1 MPHSDTPPTSNPT
14 GGKGPNV
21 AIVGGGL
28 IGVMLGL
35 GLSHRNIPFTI
46 YERASDW
53 HEIGAGV
60 ALTSVAQSS
69 MQRLHPGVLPALHRV
84 AKANHF
90 GFWDGFTP
98 STKEAAQASEA
109 LHFLLDVPGTDYWC
123 CMRSQ
128 FLRELVALL
137 PKGSTRFNKELESYV
152 DDPSREQVLLRFT
165 DGTTAEADTLLGADG
180 IHSRT
185 RQLLLG
191 DDSPAAHASFTHQVG
206 YRTVLPISESIEAM
220 GEAKGGSDFCIHTG
234 PNAYVPSYPMLDG
247 TEKVLNL
254 TTVIYTP
261 EPWSHGEKMVAPATH
276 DEVAKVFQDWSPPIR
291 DLIAK
296 FPEKLMK
303 WGIFDMADHP
313 APTYASGRV
322 AILGDAAHASTPF
335 LGAGGAMGIE
345 DALAMASAMQ
355 VVRDAST
362 SAATIPAALQAF
374 SAVRL
379 ERSQWLVQS
388 SREMGAIF
396 QCRDPSAGS
405 DGNRWRVEAEQ
416 RTNKIWE
423 FDVDGMVEQIRLEFE
438 QRTAKAAGAGPVV
451 YLRED
456 YGRDHFSDAVVSICK
471 FHKVIGGP
479 KFTVTQIMDPTIQSR
494 TLICRMTLDP
504 QFRLQL
510 ESVYEALENA
520 GLSLSQVAGSNTSV
534 FAGTFFHDYRDALI
548 RDEDNLPRSFITG
561 IGSAMASNRI
571 SHFFDLRGASMTID
585 TGCSTTLVALCQ
597 AVENLRSRGSDMSIV
612 GGANVLLNPDNFK
625 ALGSF
630 GFLSPDGKCF
640 AFDERANGYGRGEG
654 VATIVIKR
662 LKDAVAAGDPI
673 RAIIRESVLNQD
685 GKTESLTS
693 PSQDAQEA
701 LMRHCY
707 AKAGIEP
714 GQTQYFEAHGTG
726 TATGD
731 PIEARAIL
739 SVFQSHRRSE
749 DEALRIGSVKTNIGH
764 TEATSGLASVIKVVM
779 AMEKGVLPPSI
790 NFEKP
795 NPQLA
800 LDDWRL
806 KVVTELEKWP
816 VAPGQ
821 TMRASV
827 NNFGYGGSN
836 AHIIM
841 EDANGLSR
849 NRSVNGHVN
858 GHVNGNTNGVDAHA
872 TGEEY
877 RLLVV
882 SAKDE
887 HVHEKMKKQ
896 HSSKDTESF
905 LQNLVYTLG
914 QRRTV
919 FPWVAAYPVPITQGL
934 DGVAKVLET
943 PKFRPSRPSQS
954 PRIGM
959 VFTGQG
965 AQWYAMGRELTTTY
979 PVFKA
984 SLEEADRHLRDL
996 GADWSLM
1003 EELGRDA
1010 KTSRV
1015 NQTAF
1020 SIPICAAVQI
1030 ALVRLLETWGV
1041 TPAAVTSHSSGEIAA
1056 AYTVGAI
1063 SLRLAMAIAYYR
1075 SKLAAEMTSTGPI
1088 KGGMLARL
1096 TCDARAVVACVN
1108 SPSSTTM
1115 AGDVEAIEELEALLK
1130 AEDVFARRLR
1140 PVAEN
1145 YRQALRKMPK
1155 EEPKTKRLE
1164 SIATRAIADPEH
1176 WVGSLMQPVQFVD
1189 AFIEMVQGDLS
1200 AEAGSNSVDII
1211 VEVGPH
1217 TALGGPI
1224 QEILTMEDFEGVRL
1238 PYYGTLVRH
1247 AHAVESLQTLASS
1260 LLKEGYPIDIEAV
1273 NFPQGRNQNVRVLTD
1288 LPSYPWNHQTRHWLE
1303 PRFNLGYRQRDQRP
1317 HELLGSLVPGTNPE
1331 APSPWIQD
1339 HVIQSMM
1346 LYPGCGFI
1354 CLAMEAAT
1362 QQLLIAEEQEDR
1374 EISGYQIR
1382 DVNVQQALVIPDTA
1396 EGIEIQTV
1404 LRPVSDKAIG
1414 LQGWKEFEVFSITS
1428 ENRWMRHAQG
1438 LIMVEFNNVQKDVSS
1453 SEHEIRHARLIDAND
1468 MWSTLEP
1475 LGIKY
1480 GPTFRNIGDIHQS
1493 KTELRS
1499 TSTITVPDTSVPND
1513 LPRNHIIHPATLDAV
1528 AQAAFTALPGVAFH
1542 QESSRVFQ
1550 SIERLWVSSK
1560 ISRETDVQGIRA
1572 GVVLFEQDRPV
1583 VEVHGLQLRGLCA
1596 KVAWERDID
1605 LNLQDGAS
1613 HTGEDADLRSLSL
1626 YFMEDALAD
1635 ISPLEAD
1642 KLQGHYRDV
1651 YTWMKDKL
1659 QATTLDSIRPDRAT
1673 LTRRVAEASPRGEM
1687 LCRVGPC
1694 LAAILRGQKAPQ
1706 DLMNEGGLLE
1716 KCSSDNDDG
1725 VAQAVALLGQIIHKR
1740 PRARVL
1746 EIDARLD
1753 GTTRDML
1760 EALGQLGS
1768 LYHFSNATD
1777 DEFKHA
1783 AQELA
1788 AWSDILMFDTL
1799 DVAKEPSSQ
1808 GFELGSYDVVIVSE
1822 IAQPLAQSLTNLQ
1835 ALIKPGG
1842 KLLMVQTPHY
1852 KLDRELVLGLLPE
1865 WWDAKS
1871 NGPNAS
1877 LNTVSWNQLLK
1888 DAGFSGTDIAVSDSK
1903 GETAHQTSTII
1914 STVPPVDLAPL
1925 PRSEDIILVTSNR
1938 AGVPPPQWLE
1948 TLQSLIS
1955 RLGPDTA
1962 PASLPDICVLE
1973 STSAES
1979 YTGKICLFL
1988 GEISQ
1993 PILRD
1998 MDATAFEA
2006 IKVMTTTCKGL
2017 LWVTRGG
2024 SVDCEKPDL
2033 GLAAGYLRTARSE
2046 YLGRSYV
2053 TLDLDPSASPWSE
2066 DDVKAIVQVL
2076 KVSFDSSSPGEFEYA
2091 IRDGVFKIP
2100 RVLDDKPRN
2109 RLVSPTDAG
2118 AADAITLGP
2127 LRQADRELSL
2137 RIAVPGRLDTLSFTE
2152 VASLS
2157 DTSEL
2162 SPEIVEIEPHAY
2174 GINARDVM
2182 VATGQLR
2189 GEFMGLEC
2197 AGVIS
2202 RVGAEAAEQGYA
2214 IGDKVFGLLPHGQ
2227 FGSIARTPWTSLM
2240 HIPPTLSVEEAASL
2254 PVAYCTAYICL
2265 TELAHLYRDQ
2275 TVLIHAA
2282 AGSVGQAAIM
2292 VARHVGAEVFVTV
2305 GTPEKRELMTQK
2317 YGIPE
2322 DHLFNSRDTS
2332 FVEGVLSATHG
2343 RGVDVVLSSL
2353 SGSLLQESFNILAPF
2368 GHLVDIG
2375 QRDLEDNS
2383 HLARGPSN
2391 HPTSFSAFSLL
2402 ALAQHNPRQLN
2413 RAMVEITKLIEEQK
2427 LSPVH
2432 PLTSYSMRDVSEA
2445 FRHVQ
2450 TETHA
2455 GKTVLSIE
2463 SDVKVPLLQ
2472 RSLTPKFSPDAS
2484 YLLVGGVGDQGAK
2497 NIIILS
2503 RSAGRSEQAAAL
2515 ADELSEVG
2523 CRVKAVSF
2531 ALRQCQE
2538 DGAMVL
2544 KDTLLERMTLAD
2556 YETAIHPKV
2565 HGTWNLHTQF
2575 ARKDSLDFFVM
2586 LSSAVA
2592 VAGNASQANYAAGGS
2607 YQDALA
2613 RWRVSQGLPGVSIDL
2628 GAVKGIGV
2636 AANSGVLGHLQRVGF
2651 APINEEQV
2659 LSILGT
2665 AILQPYDPQV
2675 VVGLDSRPGSHWDA
2689 KGESQLGR
2697 DMRFAGLKP
2706 HESDSAGGTNLTG
2719 GANSL
2724 ASKLAA
2730 AKSLEQA
2737 VECVGAAIAEKIS
2750 DIFMISLDEIDL
2762 AHKPAQY
2769 GIDSLVAVELRNMLV
2784 QQAAAEVSIFD
2795 VMQSVTLSALAATVA
2810 SKSAYISQSN

>member
-1 MPHSDTPPTSNPT
+1 MGSEPI
-14 GGKGPNV
+14 
-21 AIVGGGL
+21 AI
-28 IGVMLGL
+28 I
-35 GLSHRNIPFTI
+35 GLSCKF
-46 YERASDW
+46 
-53 HEIGAGV
+53 AGD
-60 ALTSVAQSS
+60 ATSPAKFWSLLEEGRSAWSEVPSS
-69 MQRLHPGVLPALHRV
+69 RF
-84 AKANHF
+84 N
-90 GFWDGFTP
+90 
-98 STKEAAQASEA
+98 
-109 LHFLLDVPGTDYWC
+109 
-123 CMRSQ
+123 
-128 FLRELVALL
+128 
-137 PKGSTRFNKELESYV
+137 PKGAYH
-152 DDPSREQVLLRFT
+152 PSREKLSTSHIRGGHFLEE
-165 DGTTAEADTLLGADG
+165 DLG
-180 IHSRT
+180 
-185 RQLLLG
+185 L
-191 DDSPAAHASFTHQVG
+191 F
-206 YRTVLPISESIEAM
+206 
-220 GEAKGGSDFCIHTG
+220 
-234 PNAYVPSYPMLDG
+234 
-247 TEKVLNL
+247 
-254 TTVIYTP
+254 
-261 EPWSHGEKMVAPATH
+261 
-276 DEVAKVFQDWSPPIR
+276 
-291 DLIAK
+291 
-296 FPEKLMK
+296 
-303 WGIFDMADHP
+303 
-313 APTYASGRV
+313 
-322 AILGDAAHASTPF
+322 DAAFFGFSTETAS
-335 LGAGGAMGIE
+335 
-345 DALAMASAMQ
+345 
-355 VVRDAST
+355 
-362 SAATIPAALQAF
+362 
-374 SAVRL
+374 
-379 ERSQWLVQS
+379 
-388 SREMGAIF
+388 
-396 QCRDPSAGS
+396 
-405 DGNRWRVEAEQ
+405 
-416 RTNKIWE
+416 
-423 FDVDGMVEQIRLEFE
+423 
-438 QRTAKAAGAGPVV
+438 
-451 YLRED
+451 
-456 YGRDHFSDAVVSICK
+456 
-471 FHKVIGGP
+471 
-479 KFTVTQIMDPTIQSR
+479 
-494 TLICRMTLDP
+494 TLDP

-534 FAGTFFHDYRDALI
+534 FAGTFFHDYRDALV

-662 LKDAVAAGDPI
+662 LEDAVAAGDPI

-707 AKAGIEP
+707 AKAGIDP

-731 PIEARAIL
+731 PIEARAIT
-739 SVFQSHRRSE
+739 SVFQSHRRRE

-849 NRSVNGHVN
+849 NRSVNGHIN
-858 GHVNGNTNGVDAHA
+858 GHVNGHANGNINGVNAHA
-872 TGEEY
+872 NGATGDKY
-877 RLLVV
+877 RLLVI

-887 HVHEKMKKQ
+887 HVHQNMVARLAEFLRQKERDG
-896 HSSKDTESF
+896 SKDTEDF

-943 PKFRPSRPSQS
+943 PKFRPSRPSQR

-965 AQWYAMGRELTTTY
+965 AQWYAMGRELITTY

-984 SLEEADRHLRDL
+984 SLDEADGHLRDL
-996 GADWSLM
+996 GADWSLV

-1010 KTSRV
+1010 KASRV

-1075 SKLAAEMTSTGPI
+1075 SKLAAEMTSSGPI
-1088 KGGMLARL
+1088 KGGMLAVGLGHVDVEQYLERL

-1115 AGDVEAIEELEALLK
+1115 AGDVEAIEELETLLK

-1140 PVAEN
+1140 VDTAYHSHHMEPVAEN

-1164 SIATRAIADPEH
+1164 SIAFASPVTGYRMTSTRAIANPEH

-1224 QEILTMEDFEGVRL
+1224 QEILTMEEFEGVRL

-1247 AHAVESLQTLASS
+1247 AHAVESLQTLASN
-1260 LLKEGYPIDIEAV
+1260 LLKEGYPINIESV
-1273 NFPQGRNQNVRVLTD
+1273 NFPQGRSQNVRVLTD

-1303 PRFNLGYRQRDQRP
+1303 PRLNLGYRQRDQRP

-1331 APSPWIQD
+1331 APVWRHILRASESPWVQD

-1354 CLAMEAAT
+1354 CLAIEAAT

-1374 EISGYQIR
+1374 EISGYKIQ

-1396 EGIEIQTV
+1396 EGIEIQTA

-1438 LIMVEFNNVQKDVSS
+1438 LIMVEFNNVQKDVCST
-1453 SEHEIRHARLIDAND
+1453 EQEIRHARLIDAND

-1560 ISRETDVQGIRA
+1560 ISRETGQVFKCHTKLDYADVQGIRA

-1583 VEVHGLQLRGLCA
+1583 VEVHGLQLRSLGGNGTQSLQGGLCA
-1596 KVAWERDID
+1596 KVVWERDLD
-1605 LNLQDGAS
+1605 LNFESDGAS
-1613 HTGEDADLRSLSL
+1613 HTGEGADLRRLSL

-1642 KLQGHYRDV
+1642 KLQGHYRDA

-1659 QATTLDSIRPDRAT
+1659 QSTTLDSIRPDRAT
-1673 LTRRVAEASPRGEM
+1673 LTRQVAEASPRGEM

-1694 LAAILRGQKAPQ
+1694 LAAILRGQKALQ
-1706 DLMNEGGLLE
+1706 DLTNEGGLLE
-1716 KCSSDNDDG
+1716 KWSSDNGDG
-1725 VAQAVALLGQIIHKR
+1725 VAQGAALLRQIVHKR

-1746 EIDARLD
+1746 EIGARLD
-1753 GTTRDML
+1753 GTTRAML

-1783 AQELA
+1783 GQELA
-1788 AWSDILMFDTL
+1788 AWSNILMFDTL
-1799 DVAKEPSSQ
+1799 DVAKEPSLQ
-1808 GFELGSYDVVIVSE
+1808 GFELGSYDVVIVSG
-1822 IAQPLAQSLTNLQ
+1822 IVQPLAQSLANLQ

-1852 KLDRELVLGLLPE
+1852 ELDRELLLGLLPE

-1877 LNTVSWNQLLK
+1877 LDAVSWAELLK
-1888 DAGFSGTDIAVSDSK
+1888 DAGFSGVDVAVSDSK

-1914 STVPPVDLAPL
+1914 STVPPMDVAPL
-1925 PRSEDIILVTSNR
+1925 PRSEDIILITSNR

-1948 TLQSLIS
+1948 GLQSLIS
-1955 RLGPDTA
+1955 RLDPDTA
-1962 PASLPDICVLE
+1962 PTPLPDICVLE

-1988 GEISQ
+1988 GEINQ

-2006 IKVMTTTCKGL
+2006 IKAMTTTCKGL
-2017 LWVTRGG
+2017 LWVTCGG
-2024 SVDCEKPDL
+2024 SVDCERPDL

-2066 DDVKAIVQVL
+2066 NDVKAIVQVL
-2076 KVSFDSSSPGEFEYA
+2076 RVSFDSSSPGEFEYA
-2091 IRDGVFKIP
+2091 MRDGVLKIP

-2109 RLVSPTDAG
+2109 RLVSPTDTG
-2118 AADAITLGP
+2118 GADAITLGP

-2137 RIAVPGRLDTLSFTE
+2137 HIAVPGRLDTLSFTE
-2152 VASLS
+2152 DASLS
-2157 DTSEL
+2157 DSGDL

-2174 GINARDVM
+2174 GINARDVR

-2197 AGVIS
+2197 AGIIG
-2202 RVGAEAAEQGYA
+2202 RVGAEAAAQGYA
-2214 IGDKVFGLLPHGQ
+2214 IGDKVFGLLPQGQ
-2227 FGSIARTPWTSLM
+2227 FGSIARTPWASIM
-2240 HIPPTLSVEEAASL
+2240 HMPPSISFEEAASL

-2265 TELAHLYRDQ
+2265 TGLAHLQPDQ

-2292 VARHVGAEVFVTV
+2292 IARHLGAEVFVTV

-2343 RGVDVVLSSL
+2343 RGVDIVLNSL
-2353 SGSLLQESFNILAPF
+2353 SGSLSQESFNLLAPF

-2375 QRDLEDNS
+2375 QGDLEANS
-2383 HLARGPSN
+2383 HLAMRPSN
-2391 HPTSFSAFSLL
+2391 HPTTFSAFSLL

-2413 RAMVEITKLIEEQK
+2413 RAMVEITKLIGEQQ
-2427 LSPVH
+2427 LSPVQ

-2450 TETHA
+2450 TESHA

-2463 SDVKVPLLQ
+2463 SDMKVPLLQ
-2472 RSLTPKFSPDAS
+2472 RSLSPKFSLGAS
-2484 YLLVGGVGDQGAK
+2484 YLLVGGVGGIGCSIARWMADQGAK

-2503 RSAGRSEQAAAL
+2503 RSAGRSEQAVGL
-2515 ADELSEVG
+2515 IDELSEVG
-2523 CRVKAVSF
+2523 CRVKAVSCNVSSESDLAD

-2538 DGAMVL
+2538 DGLPPVRGVIQGAMVL
-2544 KDTLLERMTLAD
+2544 KDTLLERMTLTD

-2575 ARKDSLDFFVM
+2575 AQKDSLDFFVM

-2636 AANSGVLGHLQRVGF
+2636 AANTGVLGHLQRVGF
-2651 APINEEQV
+2651 SPINEEQV

-2697 DMRFAGLKP
+2697 DMRFAALKP
-2706 HESDSAGGTNLTG
+2706 READGAGGANPTG

-2737 VECVGAAIAEKIS
+2737 VECIGAAIAEKIS

-2795 VMQSVTLSALAATVA
+2795 VMQSVTLSALATTVA
-2810 SKSAYISQSN
+2810 AKSAYISQSN

>member
-1 MPHSDTPPTSNPT
+1 MPHSDTPPTSNLT
-14 GGKGPNV
+14 GGKAPNV

-276 DEVAKVFQDWSPPIR
+276 DEVSKVFQDWSPPIR

-423 FDVDGMVEQIRLEFE
+423 FDVDGMVEQIRSEFE

-471 FHKVIGGP
+471 FQKVIGGP
-479 KFTVTQIMDPTIQSR
+479 KFIVTQIMDPTIQSR

-534 FAGTFFHDYRDALI
+534 FAGTFFHDYRDALV

-739 SVFQSHRRSE
+739 SVFQSHKRRE

-849 NRSVNGHVN
+849 NRSGNGHVN
-858 GHVNGNTNGVDAHA
+858 GHVNGNTNGVDAHV

-887 HVHEKMKKQ
+887 HVHEKMVARLADFLRQKEQ
-896 HSSKDTESF
+896 HGSKDTESF

-996 GADWSLM
+996 GADWSLI

-1010 KTSRV
+1010 KASRV

-1088 KGGMLARL
+1088 KGGMLAVGLGHVDVEQYVERL

-1140 PVAEN
+1140 VDTAYHSHHMEPVAEN

-1164 SIATRAIADPEH
+1164 SIAFASPVTGYRMTSTRAIADPEH

-1247 AHAVESLQTLASS
+1247 THAVESLQMLASS

-1273 NFPQGRNQNVRVLTD
+1273 NFPQGRSQDVRVLTD

-1331 APSPWIQD
+1331 APVWRHILRASESPWIQD

-1453 SEHEIRHARLIDAND
+1453 SEQEIRHARLIDAND

-1560 ISRETDVQGIRA
+1560 ISRETGQVFKCHTKLDYADVQGIRA
-1572 GVVLFEQDRPV
+1572 GVVLFEQDRRV
-1583 VEVHGLQLRGLCA
+1583 VEVHGLQLRSLGGNGTQSLQGGLCA

-1605 LNLQDGAS
+1605 LNLQSDGAS

-1642 KLQGHYRDV
+1642 KLQGHYRDA

-1673 LTRRVAEASPRGEM
+1673 LTQRVAEASPRGQM
-1687 LCRVGPC
+1687 LCR
-1694 LAAILRGQKAPQ
+1694 KAPQ
-1706 DLMNEGGLLE
+1706 DLMNEGGFLE
-1716 KCSSDNDDG
+1716 KWSSDRDDG
-1725 VAQAVALLGQIIHKR
+1725 VAQGVALLRQIVHKR

-1746 EIDARLD
+1746 EIGARLD
-1753 GTTRDML
+1753 GTTQAML

-1842 KLLMVQTPHY
+1842 KL
-1852 KLDRELVLGLLPE
+1852 EL
-1865 WWDAKS
+1865 S

-1877 LNTVSWNQLLK
+1877 LDAVSWDQLLK
-1888 DAGFSGTDIAVSDSK
+1888 DVGFSGTDIA
-1903 GETAHQTSTII
+1903 TSTII
-1914 STVPPVDLAPL
+1914 STVPPIDLAPL

-1938 AGVPPPQWLE
+1938 AG
-1948 TLQSLIS
+1948 SLMS

-1962 PASLPDICVLE
+1962 PASLPDIC
-1973 STSAES
+1973 
-1979 YTGKICLFL
+1979 ICLFL
-1988 GEISQ
+1988 GEINQ
-1993 PILRD
+1993 PILL
-1998 MDATAFEA
+1998 
-2006 IKVMTTTCKGL
+2006 MTTTCKGL

-2046 YLGRSYV
+2046 YLGRSY
-2053 TLDLDPSASPWSE
+2053 
-2066 DDVKAIVQVL
+2066 DDAKAIVQVL
-2076 KVSFDSSSPGEFEYA
+2076 KFEYA

-2137 RIAVPGRLDTLSFTE
+2137 HIAVPD
-2152 VASLS
+2152 ASLS

-2182 VATGQLR
+2182 
-2189 GEFMGLEC
+2189 C

-2202 RVGAEAAEQGYA
+2202 RVGAEAAAQGYG

-2227 FGSIARTPWTSLM
+2227 LGSIARTPWTSLM
-2240 HIPPTLSVEEAASL
+2240 HVPPTLSFEEAASL
-2254 PVAYCTAYICL
+2254 P
-2265 TELAHLYRDQ
+2265 LAHLQPDQ

-2282 AGSVGQAAIM
+2282 AGS
-2292 VARHVGAEVFVTV
+2292 AEVFVT
-2305 GTPEKRELMTQK
+2305 K

-2322 DHLFNSRDTS
+2322 DHLFNSRDTC

-2343 RGVDVVLSSL
+2343 RGVDV
-2353 SGSLLQESFNILAPF
+2353 SFNILAPF

-2391 HPTSFSAFSLL
+2391 HPTTFSAFSLL

-2413 RAMVEITKLIEEQK
+2413 RAMKL
-2427 LSPVH
+2427 LLVH
-2432 PLTSYSMRDVSEA
+2432 PLTSYSMSDVLEA

-2450 TETHA
+2450 TESHA

-2463 SDVKVPLLQ
+2463 SDVK
-2472 RSLTPKFSPDAS
+2472 FSPDAS
-2484 YLLVGGVGDQGAK
+2484 YLLVGG

-2503 RSAGRSEQAAAL
+2503 RSAGQSEQAAAL
-2515 ADELSEVG
+2515 VDELSEVD
-2523 CRVKAVSF
+2523 CRVKAVSY

-2538 DGAMVL
+2538 DGLPPVRGVIQGAMVL

-2556 YETAIHPKV
+2556 YQTAIGPKV

-2575 ARKDSLDFFVM
+2575 TQKDSLDFFVM

-2706 HESDSAGGTNLTG
+2706 RESDSAGGTNPTG

>member
-1 MPHSDTPPTSNPT
+1 MGREPI
-14 GGKGPNV
+14 
-21 AIVGGGL
+21 AI
-28 IGVMLGL
+28 I
-35 GLSHRNIPFTI
+35 GLSCKFAGDASSPSKLWTLLEEGRSAWSEIP
-46 YERASDW
+46 
-53 HEIGAGV
+53 
-60 ALTSVAQSS
+60 SS
-69 MQRLHPGVLPALHRV
+69 RF
-84 AKANHF
+84 N
-90 GFWDGFTP
+90 
-98 STKEAAQASEA
+98 
-109 LHFLLDVPGTDYWC
+109 
-123 CMRSQ
+123 
-128 FLRELVALL
+128 
-137 PKGSTRFNKELESYV
+137 PKGAYH
-152 DDPSREQVLLRFT
+152 PSREKLSTSHIRGGHFLEE
-165 DGTTAEADTLLGADG
+165 DLG
-180 IHSRT
+180 
-185 RQLLLG
+185 L
-191 DDSPAAHASFTHQVG
+191 F
-206 YRTVLPISESIEAM
+206 
-220 GEAKGGSDFCIHTG
+220 
-234 PNAYVPSYPMLDG
+234 
-247 TEKVLNL
+247 
-254 TTVIYTP
+254 
-261 EPWSHGEKMVAPATH
+261 
-276 DEVAKVFQDWSPPIR
+276 
-291 DLIAK
+291 
-296 FPEKLMK
+296 
-303 WGIFDMADHP
+303 
-313 APTYASGRV
+313 
-322 AILGDAAHASTPF
+322 DAAFFNFSTETAS
-335 LGAGGAMGIE
+335 
-345 DALAMASAMQ
+345 
-355 VVRDAST
+355 
-362 SAATIPAALQAF
+362 
-374 SAVRL
+374 
-379 ERSQWLVQS
+379 
-388 SREMGAIF
+388 
-396 QCRDPSAGS
+396 
-405 DGNRWRVEAEQ
+405 
-416 RTNKIWE
+416 
-423 FDVDGMVEQIRLEFE
+423 
-438 QRTAKAAGAGPVV
+438 
-451 YLRED
+451 
-456 YGRDHFSDAVVSICK
+456 
-471 FHKVIGGP
+471 
-479 KFTVTQIMDPTIQSR
+479 
-494 TLICRMTLDP
+494 TLDP

-520 GLSLSQVAGSNTSV
+520 GLPLSQVAGSNTSV

-585 TGCSTTLVALCQ
+585 TGCSTTLVALHQ
-597 AVENLRSRGSDMSIV
+597 AVENLRSRGSEMSIV

-662 LKDAVAAGDPI
+662 LEDALAAGDPI

-685 GKTESLTS
+685 GKTETLTS
-693 PSQDAQEA
+693 PSQAAQEA
-701 LMRHCY
+701 LMRDCY
-707 AKAGIEP
+707 AKAGLEP
-714 GQTQYFEAHGTG
+714 LQTQYFEAHGTG

-731 PIEARAIL
+731 PIEAGAIA
-739 SVFQSHRRSE
+739 SVFQSHRRRE

-764 TEATSGLASVIKVVM
+764 TEATSGLASVIKVVL

-800 LDDWRL
+800 LDEWRL

-841 EDANGLSR
+841 EDANGLAQ
-849 NRSVNGHVN
+849 NRSVNGNVN
-858 GHVNGNTNGVDAHA
+858 GKSAPGS
-872 TGEEY
+872 TGDKY
-877 RLLVV
+877 KLLLV

-887 HVHEKMKKQ
+887 HALENMVAQLTDFLRQKDQ
-896 HSSKDTESF
+896 HGPQDAETL
-905 LQNLVYTLG
+905 LQDLVYTLG
-914 QRRTV
+914 QRRTM

-943 PKFRPSRPSQS
+943 PKFRPSRPSQR

-965 AQWYAMGRELTTTY
+965 AQWYAMGRELITTY

-984 SLEEADRHLRDL
+984 SLEEADGHLRDL

-1010 KTSRV
+1010 KASKV

-1030 ALVRLLETWGV
+1030 SLVRLLETWGV
-1041 TPAAVTSHSSGEIAA
+1041 TPSAVTSHSSGEIAA
-1056 AYTVGAI
+1056 AYAVGAI

-1075 SKLAAEMTSTGPI
+1075 SRLAAEMTLDGPI
-1088 KGGMLARL
+1088 KGGMLAVGLGHVDVEQYLERL

-1108 SPSSTTM
+1108 SPSSTTV
-1115 AGDVEAIEELEALLK
+1115 AGDIAAIEELETLLK

-1140 PVAEN
+1140 VDTAYHSHHMEPVAEN
-1145 YRQALRKMPK
+1145 YRQALRKMPR
-1155 EEPKTKRLE
+1155 EDPKTERLGPVAFA
-1164 SIATRAIADPEH
+1164 SPVTGYRMTSARAIADPEH
-1176 WVGSLMQPVQFVD
+1176 WVRSLMQPVQFVD
-1189 AFIEMVQGDLS
+1189 AFTEMVQGDLS
-1200 AEAGSNSVDII
+1200 ADAASHSVDII

-1224 QEILTMEDFEGVRL
+1224 QEILTLEDFEGIRL
-1238 PYYGTLVRH
+1238 PYYGSLVRH
-1247 AHAVESLQTLASS
+1247 AHAVESLQTLASN
-1260 LLKEGYPIDIEAV
+1260 LLREGYPLDIEAV
-1273 NFPQGRNQNVRVLTD
+1273 NFPHGRSQNVRVLTD

-1303 PRFNLGYRQRDQRP
+1303 PRFNLGLRQRDQRP

-1331 APSPWIQD
+1331 APVWRHILRATESPWVQD
-1339 HVIQSMM
+1339 HVIQSKM

-1354 CLAMEAAT
+1354 CLAIEAAT
-1362 QQLLIAEEQEDR
+1362 QQLAIAEEQEDR

-1382 DVNVQQALVIPDTA
+1382 DVSVQQALVIPDTA
-1396 EGIEIQTV
+1396 EGIEIQTA

-1438 LIMVEFNNVQKDVSS
+1438 LVMVEFNNVENGVSS
-1453 SEHEIRHARLIDAND
+1453 LDQKIRHARRIDAID
-1468 MWSTLEP
+1468 MWSTLES

-1480 GPTFRNIGDIHQS
+1480 GPTFRNISDIHQS
-1493 KTELRS
+1493 KKELRS

-1513 LPRNHIIHPATLDAV
+1513 LPRNHVIHPATLDAV

-1542 QESSRVFQ
+1542 QESPRVFQ
-1550 SIERLWVSSK
+1550 SIERLWVSSG
-1560 ISRETDVQGIRA
+1560 INREAGQAFQCHTKLDYADVQGIRA
-1572 GVVLFEQDRPV
+1572 GVVLVDKDRPV
-1583 VEVHGLQLRGLCA
+1583 VEVHGLQLRSLGGNGTQSLRGGLCA
-1596 KVAWERDID
+1596 KVAWERSLD
-1605 LNLQDGAS
+1605 LNLHSDAAS
-1613 HTGEDADLRSLSL
+1613 HTREDENLRRLSL

-1635 ISPLEAD
+1635 ISPCEAD
-1642 KLQGHYRDV
+1642 NLQGHYREF
-1651 YTWMKDKL
+1651 YAWMKDKL
-1659 QATTLDSIRPDRAT
+1659 QSATPDAIRPDRAL
-1673 LTRRVAEASPRGEM
+1673 LTQRVAEASPRGEM

-1694 LAAILRGQKAPQ
+1694 LAAILRSQKAAL

-1716 KCSSDNDDG
+1716 KWSSNHHDG
-1725 VAQAVALLGQIIHKR
+1725 IPEGAALLRQIVHKR

-1746 EIDARLD
+1746 EIGARLD
-1753 GTTRDML
+1753 GTTRAML
-1760 EALGQLGS
+1760 EALGPLGS
-1768 LYHFSNATD
+1768 LYHFSNASD

-1788 AWSDILMFDTL
+1788 AWSDILLFDTL
-1799 DVAKEPSSQ
+1799 DVANEPSSQ
-1808 GFELGSYDVVIVSE
+1808 GFELGSYDVVIASGIVP
-1822 IAQPLAQSLTNLQ
+1822 QTLTNVQ
-1835 ALIKPGG
+1835 ALLRPGG

-1852 KLDRELVLGLLPE
+1852 ELDRQLVLGLLPE

-1871 NGPNAS
+1871 NDPKPS
-1877 LNTVSWNQLLK
+1877 LDVGSWDQLLK
-1888 DAGFSGTDIAVSDSK
+1888 DAGFSGVDVAVSDYR
-1903 GETAHQTSTII
+1903 GETAHQTSTIV
-1914 STVPPVDLAPL
+1914 STVPPIDLARL
-1925 PRSEDIILVTSNR
+1925 PRSDDIILVTSDKT
-1938 AGVPPPQWLE
+1938 GVPPLQWLE
-1948 TLQSLIS
+1948 SLQYFISTLE
-1955 RLGPDTA
+1955 PDTA
-1962 PASLPDICVLE
+1962 PAPLPDVYVLE
-1973 STSAES
+1973 STSAAS
-1979 YTGKICLFL
+1979 YTGKICVFL
-1988 GEISQ
+1988 GEINQ

-2006 IKVMTTTCKGL
+2006 IKAMTTNCKGL

-2033 GLAAGYLRTARSE
+2033 GLAAGFLRTARSE

-2053 TLDLDPSASPWSE
+2053 SLDLDPSASPWSE
-2066 DDVKAIVQVL
+2066 DDVQAIVQVL

-2100 RVLDDKPRN
+2100 RVLDDTSRN
-2109 RLVSPTDAG
+2109 RLVSPADA
-2118 AADAITLGP
+2118 AATDAITLAP

-2137 RIAVPGRLDTLSFTE
+2137 HVGVPGRLDTLSFTE
-2152 VASLS
+2152 DASLS
-2157 DTSEL
+2157 DTREL
-2162 SPEIVEIEPHAY
+2162 SPDMVEIEPRAY

-2197 AGVIS
+2197 AGIIS
-2202 RVGAEAAEQGYA
+2202 RVGAEAAAQGYA
-2214 IGDKVFGLLPHGQ
+2214 IGDNVFGLLPRGQ
-2227 FGSIARTPWTSLM
+2227 FGSIARTPWTSIVHM
-2240 HIPPTLSVEEAASL
+2240 PPSLSFEEAASL

-2265 TELAHLYRDQ
+2265 TGLAHLQRDQ

-2282 AGSVGQAAIM
+2282 AGSVGQAALMI
-2292 VARHVGAEVFVTV
+2292 ARHVGAEVFVTV
-2305 GTPEKRELMTQK
+2305 GTPEKRELMIHR

-2322 DHLFNSRDTS
+2322 DHLFSSRDTS
-2332 FVEGVLSATHG
+2332 FVAGVLGATHG
-2343 RGVDVVLSSL
+2343 RGIDVVLNSL
-2353 SGSLLQESFNILAPF
+2353 SGSLLQESFNALSPF

-2375 QRDLEDNS
+2375 QRDLEANS
-2383 HLARGPSN
+2383 HLAMRPSN

-2402 ALAQHNPRQLN
+2402 ALAQHNPRQLH
-2413 RAMVEITKLIEEQK
+2413 RALAETTKLVGEHQ

-2432 PLTSYSMRDVSEA
+2432 PLTSYSIRDVAEA
-2445 FRHVQ
+2445 FRYLQ
-2450 TETHA
+2450 TENHI
-2455 GKTVLSIE
+2455 GKAVLSIG
-2463 SDVKVPLLQ
+2463 SDVTVPMLQ

-2484 YLLVGGVGDQGAK
+2484 YLLVGGVGGIGCSIARWMADQGAR
-2497 NIIILS
+2497 NVIILS

-2515 ADELSEVG
+2515 VDELSQVG
-2523 CRVKAVSF
+2523 CRVKAVSCDVSSESGL
-2531 ALRQCQE
+2531 ADSLRQCQE
-2538 DGAMVL
+2538 NGLPPIRGVIQGAMVL

-2556 YETAIHPKV
+2556 YQTAIHPKV

-2575 ARKDSLDFFVM
+2575 AQPDSLGFFVM

-2613 RWRVSQGLPGVSIDL
+2613 RWRVSQGLPGVSINL

-2636 AANSGVLGHLQRVGF
+2636 AANTGVLGHLQRVGY

-2665 AILQPYDPQV
+2665 TILHPYDPQV
-2675 VVGLDSRPGSHWDA
+2675 VVGLDSRPGAHWDA

-2697 DMRFAGLKP
+2697 DMRFAALKP
-2706 HESDSAGGTNLTG
+2706 READSGGTNPTG
-2719 GANSL
+2719 SSNSL

-2730 AKSLEQA
+2730 AESPEQA
-2737 VECVGAAIAEKIS
+2737 VDHVGTAIAEKIS
-2750 DIFMISLDEIDL
+2750 DIFMIPLDDIDL

-2795 VMQSVTLSALAATVA
+2795 IMQSVSLAALAAA
-2810 SKSAYISQSN
+2810 IAAKSAYISE

>member
-1 MPHSDTPPTSNPT
+1 MGSEPI
-14 GGKGPNV
+14 
-21 AIVGGGL
+21 AI
-28 IGVMLGL
+28 I
-35 GLSHRNIPFTI
+35 GLSCKFAGDATSPAKFWSLLEEGRSAWSEIP
-46 YERASDW
+46 
-53 HEIGAGV
+53 
-60 ALTSVAQSS
+60 SS
-69 MQRLHPGVLPALHRV
+69 RF
-84 AKANHF
+84 N
-90 GFWDGFTP
+90 
-98 STKEAAQASEA
+98 
-109 LHFLLDVPGTDYWC
+109 
-123 CMRSQ
+123 
-128 FLRELVALL
+128 
-137 PKGSTRFNKELESYV
+137 PKGAYH
-152 DDPSREQVLLRFT
+152 PSREKLSTSHIRGGHFLQE
-165 DGTTAEADTLLGADG
+165 DLG
-180 IHSRT
+180 
-185 RQLLLG
+185 L
-191 DDSPAAHASFTHQVG
+191 F
-206 YRTVLPISESIEAM
+206 
-220 GEAKGGSDFCIHTG
+220 
-234 PNAYVPSYPMLDG
+234 
-247 TEKVLNL
+247 
-254 TTVIYTP
+254 
-261 EPWSHGEKMVAPATH
+261 
-276 DEVAKVFQDWSPPIR
+276 
-291 DLIAK
+291 
-296 FPEKLMK
+296 
-303 WGIFDMADHP
+303 
-313 APTYASGRV
+313 
-322 AILGDAAHASTPF
+322 DAAFFGFSTETAS
-335 LGAGGAMGIE
+335 
-345 DALAMASAMQ
+345 
-355 VVRDAST
+355 
-362 SAATIPAALQAF
+362 
-374 SAVRL
+374 
-379 ERSQWLVQS
+379 
-388 SREMGAIF
+388 
-396 QCRDPSAGS
+396 
-405 DGNRWRVEAEQ
+405 
-416 RTNKIWE
+416 
-423 FDVDGMVEQIRLEFE
+423 
-438 QRTAKAAGAGPVV
+438 
-451 YLRED
+451 
-456 YGRDHFSDAVVSICK
+456 
-471 FHKVIGGP
+471 
-479 KFTVTQIMDPTIQSR
+479 
-494 TLICRMTLDP
+494 TLDP

-739 SVFQSHRRSE
+739 SVFQSHRRRE

-858 GHVNGNTNGVDAHA
+858 GHVNGNTNGVDAHV
-872 TGEEY
+872 TDEEY

-887 HVHEKMKKQ
+887 HVHEKMVARLADFLRQKEQ
-896 HSSKDTESF
+896 HGSKDTESF

-1088 KGGMLARL
+1088 KGGMLAVGLGHVDVEQYVERL

-1140 PVAEN
+1140 VDTAYHSHHMEPVAEN
-1145 YRQALRKMPK
+1145 YRRALRKMPK

-1164 SIATRAIADPEH
+1164 SIAFASPVTGYRMTSTRAIADPEH

-1200 AEAGSNSVDII
+1200 AEEGSNSVDII

-1273 NFPQGRNQNVRVLTD
+1273 NFPQGRSHNVRVLTD
-1288 LPSYPWNHQTRHWLE
+1288 LPSYPWNHQTRHWFE

-1317 HELLGSLVPGTNPE
+1317 HELLGSLVPGANPE
-1331 APSPWIQD
+1331 APVWRHILRASESPWIRD

-1396 EGIEIQTV
+1396 EGIEIQTA

-1438 LIMVEFNNVQKDVSS
+1438 LIMVESNNVQKEVSS
-1453 SEHEIRHARLIDAND
+1453 SEQEIRHARLIDAND

-1560 ISRETDVQGIRA
+1560 ISRETGQVFKCHTKLDYADVQGIRA

-1583 VEVHGLQLRGLCA
+1583 VEVHGLQLRSLGGNGTQSLQGGLCA

-1605 LNLQDGAS
+1605 LNLQSDGAS

-1642 KLQGHYRDV
+1642 KLQGHYRDA

-1673 LTRRVAEASPRGEM
+1673 LTRRVAEASARGQM
-1687 LCRVGPC
+1687 LCRMGPC
-1694 LAAILRGQKAPQ
+1694 LAAILCGQKAPH

-1716 KCSSDNDDG
+1716 KWSSDNDDS
-1725 VAQAVALLGQIIHKR
+1725 VAQAVALLRQIVHKR

-1746 EIDARLD
+1746 EIGARLD
-1753 GTTRDML
+1753 GTTQAML

-1768 LYHFSNATD
+1768 LYHFSNTTD

-1808 GFELGSYDVVIVSE
+1808 GFELGSYDVIIVSE

-1852 KLDRELVLGLLPE
+1852 ELDRELVLGLLPE

-1871 NGPNAS
+1871 NGLTTS
-1877 LNTVSWNQLLK
+1877 LDAVSWDQLLK

-1903 GETAHQTSTII
+1903 GETAHETSTII
-1914 STVPPVDLAPL
+1914 STVPPINMVPL
-1925 PRSEDIILVTSNR
+1925 PRSEDIIIVTSSR

-1955 RLGPDTA
+1955 RLDPDTA
-1962 PASLPDICVLE
+1962 PTPLPDICVLE

-1988 GEISQ
+1988 GEINH

-2006 IKVMTTTCKGL
+2006 IKAMTTTCKGL

-2024 SVDCEKPDL
+2024 SVDCEKPYL

-2053 TLDLDPSASPWSE
+2053 TLDLDPSASHWLE
-2066 DDVKAIVQVL
+2066 DDAKAIAQVL

-2091 IRDGVFKIP
+2091 MRDGVFKIP

-2109 RLVSPTDAG
+2109 RLVSPADAG

-2127 LRQADRELSL
+2127 LRQADRKLSL
-2137 RIAVPGRLDTLSFTE
+2137 HIAVPGRLDTLAFTE
-2152 VASLS
+2152 DASLS

-2182 VATGQLR
+2182 VTTGQLR

-2202 RVGAEAAEQGYA
+2202 RVGAKAAAQGYA

-2227 FGSIARTPWTSLM
+2227 FGSIARTPWTSLL
-2240 HIPPTLSVEEAASL
+2240 HVPPTLSFEEAASL

-2265 TELAHLYRDQ
+2265 TEIAHLQPDQ

-2292 VARHVGAEVFVTV
+2292 IARHVGAEVFVTV

-2322 DHLFNSRDTS
+2322 DHLFNSRDMS

-2353 SGSLLQESFNILAPF
+2353 PGSLLQESFNILAPF

-2375 QRDLEDNS
+2375 QRGLEDNS
-2383 HLARGPSN
+2383 YLARGPSN
-2391 HPTSFSAFSLL
+2391 HPTTFSAFSLL

-2413 RAMVEITKLIEEQK
+2413 RAMVEITRLIEEQK
-2427 LSPVH
+2427 LLPVH
-2432 PLTSYSMRDVSEA
+2432 PLTSYSMSDVLEA

-2450 TETHA
+2450 TESHA
-2455 GKTVLSIE
+2455 GKAVLSIE

-2484 YLLVGGVGDQGAK
+2484 YLLVGGVGGIGRSIARWMADQGAK

-2503 RSAGRSEQAAAL
+2503 RSAGQSEQAAAL
-2515 ADELSEVG
+2515 VDELGEVG
-2523 CRVKAVSF
+2523 CRVKAVSCSVSSESDLAD

-2538 DGAMVL
+2538 DGLPPVRGLIQGAMVL

-2556 YETAIHPKV
+2556 YQTAIHPKV

-2575 ARKDSLDFFVM
+2575 AQKGSLDFFVM

-2613 RWRVSQGLPGVSIDL
+2613 RWRVSHGLPGVSIDL

-2651 APINEEQV
+2651 SPINEEQV

-2697 DMRFAGLKP
+2697 DMRFAALKP
-2706 HESDSAGGTNLTG
+2706 RESDNAGGTNPTG

-2730 AKSLEQA
+2730 AKSLDQA

-2762 AHKPAQY
+2762 THKPAQY